1 MNSSAR
7 RLLSRIVLYAGLTA
21 GALLMVFPFYW
32 MLSTAFKSTGEA
44 LTYPPVLLPDRWQ
57 PANVMTAAGIGAG
70 LGDVLF
76 GGWRPGAVLTYE
88 LVLRGPVEEYAA
100 PAARV
105 PRPRGRLRDPVGD
118 ATLVDVTELSRT
130 VVGSTVEVSVAIR
143 LTHVGAEPYPGVPLE
158 VTYPRALEL
167 VRSTLPPEQSLPRLG
182 QLTLSWPD
190 ASVGMLSY
198 LLQNFRRAM
207 NAAPWGRYFFNSLY
221 IAVLSTFGTLV
232 TGTLAAYAFARVRFR
247 GKEGV
252 FSIVLGSLMIPGEVL
267 LIPSFIFL
275 ANAGWI
281 DRYEALIIPWM
292 ASVFGIFMLRQFFM
306 ALPSDL
312 FDAAR
317 IDGAGHLTMLRHVAI
332 PLAIPA
338 LVTLGLF
345 SFLGSWNALLWPLIM
360 TNRQEMRTVQVG
372 LQNFITD
379 VGTDYGALMA
389 ASTLVIAPVIIGFL
403 FVQRQFIQGIARAG
417 LK

>member
-1 MNSSAR
+1 MSSKVR
-7 RLLSRIVLYAGLTA
+7 RSLSRLALYVVLSA
-21 GALLMVFPFYW
+21 GAVVMIFPFFW
-32 MLSTAFKSTGEA
+32 MVSTSFKSTGEA
-44 LTYPPVLLPDRWQ
+44 LTYPPVLVPDRWQ
-57 PANVMTAAGIGAG
+57 PPNVLAAAGIGAS
-70 LGDVLF
+70 LGNVFF
-76 GGWRPGAVLTYE
+76 GGWRPGATLTYQLVLTGPLAEYE
-88 LVLRGPVEEYAA
+88 LPT
-100 PAARV
+100 ARV
-105 PRPRGRLRDPVGD
+105 PRPRGRLRDPVGE
-118 ATLVDVTELSRT
+118 ATMVEVLELSR
-130 VVGSTVEVSVAIR
+130 VVTAGQIEAQVAVR
-143 LTHVGAEPYPGVPLE
+143 LTHVGSQAFPAVPLE
-158 VTYPRALEL
+158 VSFPRALS
-167 VRSTLPPEQSLPRLG
+167 VASATLPPEQRIPRLG
-182 QLTLSWPD
+182 RMTLTWPD
-190 ASVGMLSY
+190 ASVGMLTY

-207 NAAPWGRYFFNSLY
+207 DAAPWGRYFFNSLFV
-221 IAVLSTFGTLV
+221 ATLSTLGTLI

-247 GKEGV
+247 GKGNV
-252 FSIVLGSLMIPGEVL
+252 FAIVLGSLMIPGEVL

-281 DRYEALIIPWM
+281 DRYEALIIPWI

-332 PLAIPA
+332 PLAVPA

-360 TNRQEMRTVQVG
+360 TNRQEMRTVQLG
-372 LQNFITD
+372 LQNFITE